1 MEADDGC
8 PFYEPSDDTYL
19 LVEALRQDLPFIT
32 EMVHPRRCLEV
43 GSGSGYV
50 ITALALLLRGD
61 NPDDELPITALFPDA
76 HRAAADKPADAVSHG
91 NVAVRPQR
99 LAAAC
104 ATFQATDVNP
114 RAAAATR
121 ALGRTVGVEIDV
133 VLTDL
138 LSSMR
143 IDGAVDVLCFNP
155 PYVPTPSEE
164 IEPIRARGNGIAA
177 AWAGG
182 LDGREVID
190 RFLPFLPRVLSER
203 GCCYLLL
210 VQKNKPFQLIR
221 ALSAMGLSSKIIV
234 KRRAQNE
241 RLLVL
246 RIYRAPRIAP
256 GARASPT

>member
-1 MEADDGC
+1 MLSELDEDYGC

-19 LVEALRQDLPFIT
+19 LVEALRQDLPFINGT
-32 EMVHPRRCLEV
+32 VRPRACLEV
-43 GSGSGYV
+43 GTGSGYV

-61 NPDDELPITALFPDA
+61 NPDDMLPITALFPDA
-76 HRAAADKPADAVSHG
+76 QRVAAREAAA
-91 NVAVRPQR
+91 
-99 LAAAC
+99 AAAKGVHLRPRRLTAAS
-104 ATFQATDVNP
+104 ATFQATDINP

-138 LSSMR
+138 LRSMR
-143 IDGAVDVLCFNP
+143 VDGAIDVLCFNP

-221 ALSAMGLSSKIIV
+221 ALSAMGLASKIVV

-246 RIYRAPRIAP
+246 RIFRAP
-256 GARASPT
+256 